1 MSDPNYEKART
12 EAFDVV
18 LIKRTA
24 NEMAAVPEDFKRV
37 EVEATDPLAAQ
48 YDAKLTQHLTD
59 YRILWATKP
68 GYQTDPE
75 RQAQA
80 RAYNGKVSDPTK
92 IGF

>member
-12 EAFDVV
+12 EQFDVV
-18 LIKRTA
+18 LIKRAASEMTA
-24 NEMAAVPEDFKRV
+24 EPGDFKRV

-48 YDAKLTQHLTD
+48 YDSKLEPHLGE
-59 YRILWATKP
+59 YRVLWATKP